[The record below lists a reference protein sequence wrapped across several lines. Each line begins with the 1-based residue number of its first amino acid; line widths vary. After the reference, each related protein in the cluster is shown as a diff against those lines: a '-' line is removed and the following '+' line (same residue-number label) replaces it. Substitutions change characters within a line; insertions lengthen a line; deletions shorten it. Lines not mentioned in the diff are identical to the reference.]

1 MVVALALSLSS
12 SVQAGISESMF
23 FLSDFSSDE
32 TDADMLDATLL
43 FTVDEM
49 ANTLSLS
56 VTNETMAPFLFNMN
70 EVYFNLPDTVTDL
83 TPVLVPDGWE
93 FQTSTQVGGFG
104 VFDVG
109 LTTDAGSPNPAQ
121 IKPTEKLVFEFL
133 FTGDATASDFTGAMS
148 EGGNSMVAAAK
159 FVNGPG
165 DDSAYGAA
173 LPAPGAAL
181 ALLLGLGIRGRRR
194 RCPG

>member
-1 MVVALALSLSS
+1 MRHPNLATRLVMVVALALSLSS

-104 VFDVG
+104 AVVAE
-109 LTTDAGSPNPAQ
+109 L
-121 IKPTEKLVFEFL
+121 LH
-133 FTGDATASDFTGAMS
+133 GALLP
-148 EGGNSMVAAAK
+148 
-159 FVNGPG
+159 GPG
-165 DDSAYGAA
+165 
-173 LPAPGAAL
+173 L
-181 ALLLGLGIRGRRR
+181 RRME
-194 RCPG
+194 